1 MLASST
7 GRLVYKLEYET
18 LIGGAAAF
26 LTTAS
31 YIPQLKKAWQTGDT
45 EDLSLKMLLIL
56 GSGLSLWIVYG
67 VMRTDPVIM
76 IANSVSVAMIA
87 CLIYL
92 KLHQTDDRR

>member
-1 MLASST
+1 M
-7 GRLVYKLEYET
+7 GYET
-18 LIGGAAAF
+18 LIGAAAAF

-76 IANSVSVAMIA
+76 IANGVSVTMIG
-87 CLIYL
+87 CLTYL
-92 KLHQTDDRR
+92 KLQGQRGQIDDRH